1 MAAWQATRE
10 TTLASFRSPFSP
22 HIIHPIVVP
31 ALWQYLGMLC
41 LDLFRGRDAVFPC
54 ACLQERHGKL
64 IHPLAPAC
72 PSDEKKELCRKKTTL
87 IHHEHAHVLP
97 LMCSITH
104 LFPTSHNP
112 QAAAMASLSPGE
124 PFPHDEDGT
133 PSTWRGGTYTE
144 VDGRRSRGKGHGL
157 ATSAPPPPWGLPCRS
172 CARC

>member
-31 ALWQYLGMLC
+31 ALWRYLGMLC

-72 PSDEKKELCRKKTTL
+72 PSNKGTLQKENDIDTPRARPRPSTHVLNHTPIPNIPQPTGGSHGEPIPWRALPTRRGRDTKHVARRDVHRGRWAPQPRQRAWACHICPTTTL
-87 IHHEHAHVLP
+87 
-97 LMCSITH
+97 
-104 LFPTSHNP
+104 
-112 QAAAMASLSPGE
+112 
-124 PFPHDEDGT
+124 
-133 PSTWRGGTYTE
+133 
-144 VDGRRSRGKGHGL
+144 GL
-157 ATSAPPPPWGLPCRS
+157 ALSILC
-172 CARC
+172 